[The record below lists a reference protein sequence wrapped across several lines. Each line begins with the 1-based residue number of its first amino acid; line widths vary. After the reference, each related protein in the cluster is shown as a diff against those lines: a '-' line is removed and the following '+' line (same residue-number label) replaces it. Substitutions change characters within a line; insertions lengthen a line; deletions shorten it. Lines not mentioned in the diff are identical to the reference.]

1 MVLWEG
7 KIAWLKLIVLETF
20 IVRFLLGMFIKA
32 FKFTKC
38 IYGEEAVGLT
48 WYQISNPLL
57 TCAFRKEGRRTG
69 FWFHIMKVHSRSQN
83 LDLVFLSGTAL
94 RWETTKYL
102 AQFSWSFFFFFFN
115 GLLHCQNYTFMR
127 CPRINLYNDKISE
140 ETINV

>member
-1 MVLWEG
+1 MKIGIWQEINTLSLMVLWEG

-102 AQFSWSFFFFFFN
+102 AQFSWSFFFFFLMDYYIVKTI
-115 GLLHCQNYTFMR
+115 LL
-127 CPRINLYNDKISE
+127 
-140 ETINV
+140 